1 MVFLYSMFL
10 GFSHIFF
17 VAVYLSPLLNLCLP
31 SFYIFL
37 GEIRNVKSTMIMKNM
52 ILFYRHT
59 NVFLIIMIGLLFIR
73 CSSSSSGSGQAEDQ
87 PILRVM
93 AYNIHHSNPPS
104 EPGVISPEVI
114 AEVIRRENPDL
125 VALQEVDVNNRR
137 SGEDLHQ
144 AEAIAEELGMYFHF
158 AKAIDYQGGFY
169 GNAVLS
175 KFPILDRMDVELPA
189 MEGVITEDRVWA
201 GIKVD
206 VQGTELWF
214 GSTHLDFKT
223 EENNLYQSDMLI
235 RAFDEVDIPVIIAGD
250 FNATEH
256 STTMQLFDEHFE
268 RTCPGDCPPTFPQI
282 DPHRAIDFIIFQ
294 PKDAF
299 ETISHRVVEEEYA
312 SDHRPVM
319 AELRVK

>member
-1 MVFLYSMFL
+1 
-10 GFSHIFF
+10 
-17 VAVYLSPLLNLCLP
+17 
-31 SFYIFL
+31 
-37 GEIRNVKSTMIMKNM
+37 MKNTTPLIVFGKG
-52 ILFYRHT
+52 IL
-59 NVFLIIMIGLLFIR
+59 ILLVAILSVQ
-73 CSSSSSGSGQAEDQ
+73 CSSSASDQ
-87 PILRVM
+87 NESNEQHVLRVM
-93 AYNIHHSNPPS
+93 SYNIHHANPPS
-104 EPGVISPEVI
+104 EPGLISTEAI
-114 AEVIRRENPDL
+114 AEVIRKEDPDL

-189 MEGVITEDRVWA
+189 MEGVETEDRVWA

-235 RAFDEVDIPVIIAGD
+235 RAFAEMYIPVIIAGD

-299 ETISHRVVEEEYA
+299 ETILHRVVEEEYA